1 MSNSRREIEMRF
13 KLVAKDLINIY
24 ASIIAMVT
32 TVKLLFLEL
41 WIFYCEIYILIRNM
55 KYLIESLLKFNSADD
70 NLSRLLKCI
79 PGVMIN
85 RIWNRYIFHGAFLIL
100 FNQHKFYKYTAYV
113 LLWDVIYVMHLSVA
127 YAGMNTL
134 IEPTRISMLFS
145 VIAILHVIVFV
156 CAMSTRLPFV
166 VALIIN
172 MQSIE
177 AIVFSSF
184 YIINSKMKRD
194 NQQISEIERERL
206 MESLKKMVTLGLN
219 YYCYLQYVLNISS
232 SRYAFILSFIIA
244 YNFFCVFDQF
254 KKLKVSMQLI
264 RKFTKVLSLTELQNE
279 ISSGG
284 TCCICLDSHDFTSRK
299 LVCHHM
305 FHLNCLSALVHAN
318 QNSLSSIL
326 TLNKKYH
333 CPLCNEV
340 FNAKRRQS
348 KSQYEQTESKCEN
361 DEKHE

>member
-1 MSNSRREIEMRF
+1 
-13 KLVAKDLINIY
+13 
-24 ASIIAMVT
+24 
-32 TVKLLFLEL
+32 
-41 WIFYCEIYILIRNM
+41 
-55 KYLIESLLKFNSADD
+55 
-70 NLSRLLKCI
+70 
-79 PGVMIN
+79 
-85 RIWNRYIFHGAFLIL
+85 
-100 FNQHKFYKYTAYV
+100 
-113 LLWDVIYVMHLSVA
+113 MHLSIA
-127 YAGMNTL
+127 YAGINTL
-134 IEPTRISMLFS
+134 IEPTKISMLFS

-156 CAMSTRLPFV
+156 LAMSTRLPFV

-177 AIVFSSF
+177 TIVFCSF
-184 YIINSKMKRD
+184 YIINSRMKRD

-232 SRYAFILSFIIA
+232 SRYAFVLSFIVA
-244 YNFFCVFDQF
+244 YNFFIVFDQF

-264 RKFTKVLSLTELQNE
+264 RKYTRVLSLNELRNE
-279 ISSGG
+279 INTSG

-318 QNSLSSIL
+318 QDSLSSIL
-326 TLNKKYH
+326 TLNKKYY

-340 FNAKRRQS
+340 WNSTRRASYQT
-348 KSQYEQTESKCEN
+348 EQTESKSEN
-361 DEKHE
+361 DGKHE

>member
-1 MSNSRREIEMRF
+1 MSNSREIEMRA
-13 KLVAKDLINIY
+13 KLVAKDLVNIY
-24 ASIIAMVT
+24 ASVIAMVT

-41 WIFYCEIYILIRNM
+41 WIFYHEIYVLIRNM
-55 KYLIESLLKFNSADD
+55 KFLIKSLLKFNSTDD

-79 PGVMIN
+79 PGVMIY
-85 RIWNRYIFHGAFLIL
+85 RIFTRYIFHGAFLIL
-100 FNQHKFYKYTAYV
+100 FNQHVFYKYTVYV
-113 LLWDVIYVMHLSVA
+113 LLWDFIYVMHLSIA
-127 YAGMNTL
+127 YAGINTL

-145 VIAILHVIVFV
+145 VIAILHVIVFIF
-156 CAMSTRLPFV
+156 AMSTRLPFV

-177 AIVFSSF
+177 AIVFSLF
-184 YIINSKMKRD
+184 YIINSKMKR
-194 NQQISEIERERL
+194 NSQQISEIERERL

-219 YYCYLQYVLNISS
+219 YYCYIQYVLNISS

-264 RKFTKVLSLTELQNE
+264 RKYTKVLSINELRNE
-279 ISSGG
+279 ISTGG

-305 FHLNCLSALVHAN
+305 FHLNCLSALVQAN
-318 QNSLSSIL
+318 QDLSSIL
-326 TLNKKYH
+326 TLRKKYH
-333 CPLCNEV
+333 CPLCNAV
-340 FNAKRRQS
+340 FNSTRRHS
-348 KSQYEQTESKCEN
+348 NYDQTESKCEN
-361 DEKHE
+361 DGKHE